1 MEVRI
6 GVRNIAREVAFE
18 SAQNPDT
25 LRQEIM
31 AALSGGE
38 AVLNLIDERGRSIL
52 VPTEAVGYVEIG
64 APEKS
69 RVGFGRT
76 GG

>member
-6 GVRNIAREVAFE
+6 GVRNIAREVTFE

-25 LRQEIM
+25 LRQEIT
-31 AALSGGE
+31 AALNSGE
-38 AVLNLIDERGRSIL
+38 TVLSLTDERGRSIL

-76 GG
+76 SG